1 MTCCRNHAN
10 ELDSANELIDEEED
24 REPKLPILYSAQ
36 YNVRFCGLE
45 KLHAFDA
52 AKGNTIL
59 NVSFLRNHLNVQLII
74 FYHFRLSQMP
84 NLLHIIII
92 FVLEKLRRMSY
103 GSYTQNVI

>member
-1 MTCCRNHAN
+1 MSCCRNHAN
-10 ELDSANELIDEEED
+10 ELGSVNELLDEEED
-24 REPKLPILYSAQ
+24 KEPKLPILYSAQ

-59 NVSFLRNHLNVQLII
+59 NVSCLRNYLNVHLII
-74 FYHFRLSQMP
+74 FLHFRLSQMP

-103 GSYTQNVI
+103 VSSTQNDI